1 MRLIKHSTFTRIMQ
15 PNQQINNHNFQQ
27 ISFPA
32 DITKDREDV
41 SCKYIALA
49 EVQWKLRFY
58 VRVSGA
64 LLDFSQQNHIIV
76 SVINRNDR
84 RSNGGVA
91 GAQQPNAQQQ
101 QQLQPSQRQQQL
113 ANLQPNSIKQVNK
126 VRPNVNRQPT
136 DSRDAISP
144 STYNRWIHIIHL
156 CSLFFFFYL

>member
-1 MRLIKHSTFTRIMQ
+1 MLGHRKIDKSNFVDNKI
-15 PNQQINNHNFQQ
+15 QID
-27 ISFPA
+27 P
-32 DITKDREDV
+32 V
-41 SCKYIALA
+41 L
-49 EVQWKLRFY
+49 
-58 VRVSGA
+58 
-64 LLDFSQQNHIIV
+64 
-76 SVINRNDR
+76 VINRNDR

-144 STYNRWIHIIHL
+144 STYNR
-156 CSLFFFFYL
+156 